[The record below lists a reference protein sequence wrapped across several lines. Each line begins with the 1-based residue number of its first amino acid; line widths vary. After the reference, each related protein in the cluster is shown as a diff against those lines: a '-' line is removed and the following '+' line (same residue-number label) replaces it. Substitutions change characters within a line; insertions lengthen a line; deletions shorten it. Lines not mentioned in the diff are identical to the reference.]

1 MSKQTK
7 KNEPVFSFEVNE
19 YIFVDVF
26 EWGEDEYSVKITIC
40 DCFAVFGRVRFYKK
54 NRKERAFVSMPNY
67 KNKKGEYINQCY
79 FFDKGIVNKINS
91 TIESLVF
98 DR

>member
-1 MSKQTK
+1 MSKKTK

-19 YIFVDVF
+19 NIFVDLYK
-26 EWGEDEYSVKITIC
+26 WGEDKYTVKITIC
-40 DCFAVFGRVRFYKK
+40 DCFVVFGRILFYTK

-67 KNKKGEYINQCY
+67 KNKEGEYINQCY
-79 FFDKGIVNKINS
+79 FFDKKIVNEINS
-91 TIESLVF
+91 TIEDFVF

>member
-1 MSKQTK
+1 MSKKTK

-19 YIFVDVF
+19 NIFVDVF
-26 EWGEDEYSVKITIC
+26 EWGEDKYTVKITIC
-40 DCFAVFGRVRFYKK
+40 DCFVVFGRVLFYKK
-54 NRKERAFVSMPNY
+54 NRKGRAFVSMPNY

-79 FFDKGIVNKINS
+79 FFDKDIVNEINS
-91 TIESLVF
+91 TIEDFVF